1 MRNPKISIITPTWN
15 AAATIEK
22 TLLSAVNQRY
32 KEIEHI
38 FIDNSSTD
46 QTVSIIRNYQKEFNQ
61 IRFISENDNGV
72 YDAMNKGLDLCT
84 GDWIYFL
91 GADDEFYN
99 EHVLEDLVKS
109 GLFQPEQVIYGNVL
123 IKGDAAWAKDGT
135 VYDGPFNLEKL
146 FSKNIC
152 HQSIFYPRSVIKEV
166 GYFSDKYQITA
177 DWDYNV
183 RCFAKYKFTYTD
195 KIIAIFYGGGKSS
208 VTGVHCFHDDLP
220 KNVIKYF
227 QLDPLDPRYHV
238 NSSPF
243 YYPISRFRIEQ
254 YLHLIEDQ
262 KIEHSTML
270 NQLHAQQTQHIEKI
284 EILNAEHKEAILKI
298 NAENENSRRISQNK
312 YEQEVGLI
320 QTELNSVKVLLAN
333 KEKELNQL
341 IENNKLQVENLSN
354 IISFNREEMNN
365 HRKIYEQEI
374 AGLKVIISEKEQEI
388 QTFLQSYTWKTGKIL
403 LSPAQ
408 FILSKARKG

>member
-1 MRNPKISIITPTWN
+1 
-15 AAATIEK
+15 
-22 TLLSAVNQRY
+22 
-32 KEIEHI
+32 
-38 FIDNSSTD
+38 
-46 QTVSIIRNYQKEFNQ
+46 
-61 IRFISENDNGV
+61 
-72 YDAMNKGLDLCT
+72 
-84 GDWIYFL
+84 
-91 GADDEFYN
+91 
-99 EHVLEDLVKS
+99 
-109 GLFQPEQVIYGNVL
+109 
-123 IKGDAAWAKDGT
+123 
-135 VYDGPFNLEKL
+135 
-146 FSKNIC
+146 
-152 HQSIFYPRSVIKEV
+152 
-166 GYFSDKYQITA
+166 
-177 DWDYNV
+177 
-183 RCFAKYKFTYTD
+183 
-195 KIIAIFYGGGKSS
+195 
-208 VTGVHCFHDDLP
+208 
-220 KNVIKYF
+220 
-227 QLDPLDPRYHV
+227 
-238 NSSPF
+238 
-243 YYPISRFRIEQ
+243 
-254 YLHLIEDQ
+254 
-262 KIEHSTML
+262 ML